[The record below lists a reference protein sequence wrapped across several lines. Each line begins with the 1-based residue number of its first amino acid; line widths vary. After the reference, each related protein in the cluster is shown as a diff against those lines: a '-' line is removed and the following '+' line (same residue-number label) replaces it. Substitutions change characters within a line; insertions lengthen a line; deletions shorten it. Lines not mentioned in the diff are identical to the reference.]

1 MYGHVS
7 TWRVSLV
14 TAMNGLV
21 NNANT
26 ACVNTFNEDI
36 SAWDVSAVT
45 TFDQTFYTAS
55 AFDQDLS
62 AWDVSK
68 ASSIG
73 SLHHTFYQASA
84 LSDCNKALI
93 HAACHGHLGTRV
105 RQELFRGV
113 RAGQKAGF
121 RVLRHGG
128 MGTVFRV

>member
-7 TWRVSLV
+7 TWRDGHER
-14 TAMNGLV
+14 A
-21 NNANT
+21 

-45 TFDQTFYTAS
+45 TFDQTFYQAS
-55 AFDQDLS
+55 AFDLS

-84 LSDCNKALI
+84 LSDCNKRAI
-93 HAACHGHLGTRV
+93 YDSWTSQTGAWHATTANNEGNWGSLC
-105 RQELFRGV
+105 QI
-113 RAGQKAGF
+113 
-121 RVLRHGG
+121 
-128 MGTVFRV
+128 